1 MAAEKLKRELGF
13 RDVVLFYIVSGL
25 SLRWIAT
32 AAASGQSAI
41 VVWLLAWCG
50 FFLPLAGCVLELS
63 SRYPQE
69 GGLYVWTR
77 EAYGEFAAFMA
88 GWTYWMSNLPY
99 FAAVLYFAASS
110 LLFAIPRGEHLADTN
125 IYFLLFTVSMLA
137 LITVL
142 NVLGLN
148 LGKWLNNLGA
158 VGMALPI
165 LILIGLGW
173 LSFSRF
179 GSATQFTMA
188 GIVPHAHV
196 KDLVFWST
204 IFFAFGGVETVSF
217 MGEEVKNPRR
227 VIPRS
232 LLVAGVI
239 ITLGYLA
246 GTVAMLAALPSS
258 SISGLGGFMTA
269 IDFLCHRLGLGPV
282 VAPIAIL
289 VAISSV
295 GAAAAYLTATAR
307 LPFVAGIDHYL
318 PPVFGRIHPRWKTP
332 YVAVIS
338 YGLAG
343 MLFGLLSQAGNQRQR
358 RLRHVGQHGCHR
370 LLHPLS
376 LPLCLNDPPAR
387 TAVST
392 RCDPLAMGKTTGHPA
407 SLPGILLHHGRDC
420 PRFISG
426 GRRAQPI
433 RCAVQDSRHDMRA
446 LASGGGHLPPRPP
459 LDRASSTSPLDKAHL
474 SASGCQNQQA
484 RGILSRGTYQWAFTA
499 IRCFP
504 TGGRGFPIAP
514 CSTRRKW
521 SILPGGLF
529 LGDSRSME

>member
-110 LLFAIPRGEHLADTN
+110 LLFATPRGQHLADTN
-125 IYFLLFTVSMLA
+125 IYFMLFTVSMLA

-158 VGMALPI
+158 VGMALPV
-165 LILIGLGW
+165 LILIALGW

-179 GSATQFTMA
+179 GSATQFTLA
-188 GIVPHAHV
+188 GVVPHAHV

-232 LLVAGVI
+232 LLVAGVV

-246 GTVAMLAALPSS
+246 GTVAMLVALPSS

-269 IDFLCHRLGLGPV
+269 IDFLCRRLGVGLL
-282 VAPIAIL
+282 VAPVAIL
-289 VAISSV
+289 VAISNV

-307 LPFVAGIDHYL
+307 LPFVAGINHYL
-318 PPVFGRIHPRWKTP
+318 PSVFGRIHPRWKTP

-338 YGLAG
+338 YGVAG
-343 MLFGLLSQAGNQRQR
+343 MLFGLLSQVGTSVRGAYDMLVSMTVITYFIPYLFLFAAMIRLQGRPSAPDAIRLPWGR
-358 RLRHVGQHGCHR
+358 RL
-370 LLHPLS
+370 
-376 LPLCLNDPPAR
+376 AI
-387 TAVST
+387 
-392 RCDPLAMGKTTGHPA
+392 PLASLGFFSTMAAIILALFPA
-407 SLPGILLHHGRDC
+407 EDERNPSAALFKILVMTCVLLLAGVAIYR
-420 PRFISG
+420 R
-426 GRRAQPI
+426 GRRSIEQANAQ
-433 RCAVQDSRHDMRA
+433 A
-446 LASGGGHLPPRPP
+446 L
-459 LDRASSTSPLDKAHL
+459 STNL
-474 SASGCQNQQA
+474 
-484 RGILSRGTYQWAFTA
+484 T
-499 IRCFP
+499 
-504 TGGRGFPIAP
+504 
-514 CSTRRKW
+514 
-521 SILPGGLF
+521 
-529 LGDSRSME
+529 

>member
-77 EAYGEFAAFMA
+77 EAYGDFSAFMA
-88 GWTYWMSNLPY
+88 AWSYWMSNLPY

-110 LLFAIPRGEHLADTN
+110 LLFATPRGQQLADTN

-148 LGKWLNNLGA
+148 IGKWLNNLGA
-158 VGMALPI
+158 VGMALPV
-165 LILIGLGW
+165 LILIALGW

-179 GSATQFTMA
+179 GSATQFTLA
-188 GIVPHAHV
+188 GIVPRAHV

-217 MGEEVKNPRR
+217 MGEEIKNPRR
-227 VIPRS
+227 VVPRS
-232 LLVAGVI
+232 LLVAGAVI
-239 ITLGYLA
+239 TFGYLA
-246 GTVAMLAALPSS
+246 GTVAMLVALPSS

-269 IDFLCHRLGLGPV
+269 IDFLCRRLGVGV
-282 VAPIAIL
+282 MVAPIALL
-289 VAISSV
+289 VAISNV
-295 GAAAAYLTATAR
+295 GAAAAYLTSTAR
-307 LPFVAGIDHYL
+307 LPFVAGINHYL
-318 PPVFGRIHPRWKTP
+318 PSVFGRIHPRWKTP

-343 MLFGLLSQAGNQRQR
+343 ILFGLLSQAGTSVKGAYDMLVSMAVITYFIPYLYLFAAMIRLHGRPSPPDAIRLPWGR
-358 RLRHVGQHGCHR
+358 RL
-370 LLHPLS
+370 
-376 LPLCLNDPPAR
+376 AI
-387 TAVST
+387 
-392 RCDPLAMGKTTGHPA
+392 PLACLGFFSTMAAIILALFPA
-407 SLPGILLHHGRDC
+407 EDERNPGAALFKIVAMTCVLLLAGVAVY
-420 PRFISG
+420 
-426 GRRAQPI
+426 RRGQRSIERAAAQG
-433 RCAVQDSRHDMRA
+433 
-446 LASGGGHLPPRPP
+446 L
-459 LDRASSTSPLDKAHL
+459 STNL
-474 SASGCQNQQA
+474 
-484 RGILSRGTYQWAFTA
+484 T
-499 IRCFP
+499 
-504 TGGRGFPIAP
+504 
-514 CSTRRKW
+514 
-521 SILPGGLF
+521 
-529 LGDSRSME
+529 

>member
-110 LLFAIPRGEHLADTN
+110 LLFATPRGQHLADTN
-125 IYFLLFTVSMLA
+125 IYFMLFTVSMLA

-158 VGMALPI
+158 VGMALPV
-165 LILIGLGW
+165 LILIALGW

-179 GSATQFTMA
+179 GSATQFTLA
-188 GIVPHAHV
+188 GVVPHAHV

-232 LLVAGVI
+232 LLVAGVV

-246 GTVAMLAALPSS
+246 GTVAMLVALPSS

-269 IDFLCHRLGLGPV
+269 IDFLCRRLGVGLL
-282 VAPIAIL
+282 VAPVAIL
-289 VAISSV
+289 VAISNV

-307 LPFVAGIDHYL
+307 LPFVAGINHYL
-318 PPVFGRIHPRWKTP
+318 PSVFGRIHPRWKTP

-338 YGLAG
+338 YGVAG
-343 MLFGLLSQAGNQRQR
+343 MLFGLLSQVGTSVRGAYDMLVSMTVITYFIPYLFLFAAMIRLQGRPSAPDAIRLPWGR
-358 RLRHVGQHGCHR
+358 RL
-370 LLHPLS
+370 
-376 LPLCLNDPPAR
+376 AI
-387 TAVST
+387 
-392 RCDPLAMGKTTGHPA
+392 PLASLGFFSTMAAIILALFPA
-407 SLPGILLHHGRDC
+407 EDERNPSAALFKILVMTCVLLLAGVAIYR
-420 PRFISG
+420 R
-426 GRRAQPI
+426 GRRSIEQENAQ
-433 RCAVQDSRHDMRA
+433 A
-446 LASGGGHLPPRPP
+446 L
-459 LDRASSTSPLDKAHL
+459 STNL
-474 SASGCQNQQA
+474 
-484 RGILSRGTYQWAFTA
+484 T
-499 IRCFP
+499 
-504 TGGRGFPIAP
+504 
-514 CSTRRKW
+514 
-521 SILPGGLF
+521 
-529 LGDSRSME
+529 

>member
-41 VVWLLAWCG
+41 VVRLLAWCG
-50 FFLPLAGCVLELS
+50 FFLPLACCVLELS

-110 LLFAIPRGEHLADTN
+110 LLFATPRGQHLADTN

-158 VGMALPI
+158 VGMALPV
-165 LILIGLGW
+165 LILIALGW

-179 GSATQFTMA
+179 GSATQFTLA
-188 GIVPHAHV
+188 GVVPHAHV

-217 MGEEVKNPRR
+217 MGDEVKNPRR

-232 LLVAGVI
+232 LLVAGVV

-246 GTVAMLAALPSS
+246 GTVAMLVALPSS

-269 IDFLCHRLGLGPV
+269 IDFLCRRLGVRLL

-289 VAISSV
+289 VAISNV

-307 LPFVAGIDHYL
+307 LPFVAGINHYL
-318 PPVFGRIHPRWKTP
+318 PSVFGRIHPRWKTP

-338 YGLAG
+338 YGVAG
-343 MLFGLLSQAGNQRQR
+343 MLFGLLSQVGTSVKGAYDMLVSMTVITYFIPYLFLFAAMIRLQGRPSAPDAIRLPWGR
-358 RLRHVGQHGCHR
+358 RL
-370 LLHPLS
+370 
-376 LPLCLNDPPAR
+376 AI
-387 TAVST
+387 
-392 RCDPLAMGKTTGHPA
+392 PLACLGFFSTMAAIILALFPA
-407 SLPGILLHHGRDC
+407 EDERNPSAALFKILAMTCVLLLAGVA
-420 PRFISG
+420 IY
-426 GRRAQPI
+426 RRGQRSIDQASAQVTIPI
-433 RCAVQDSRHDMRA
+433 C
-446 LASGGGHLPPRPP
+446 
-459 LDRASSTSPLDKAHL
+459 
-474 SASGCQNQQA
+474 N
-484 RGILSRGTYQWAFTA
+484 
-499 IRCFP
+499 
-504 TGGRGFPIAP
+504 
-514 CSTRRKW
+514 
-521 SILPGGLF
+521 
-529 LGDSRSME
+529 E

>member
-110 LLFAIPRGEHLADTN
+110 LLFATPRGQHLADTN
-125 IYFLLFTVSMLA
+125 IYFLLFTVCMLA

-165 LILIGLGW
+165 LILIALGW

-179 GSATQFTMA
+179 GSATQFTLA
-188 GIVPHAHV
+188 GAIPHAHV

-232 LLVAGVI
+232 LLVAGVV

-246 GTVAMLAALPSS
+246 GTVAMLVALPSS

-269 IDFLCHRLGLGPV
+269 INFLCHRLGVGPM

-289 VAISSV
+289 VAISNV

-307 LPFVAGIDHYL
+307 LPFVAGINHYL
-318 PPVFGRIHPRWKTP
+318 PAVFGRIHPRWKTP

-343 MLFGLLSQAGNQRQR
+343 MLFGLLSQAGTSVAGAYDMLVSMSVIAYFIPYLFLFAAMI
-358 RLRHVGQHGCHR
+358 RLHGRASAPDAIR
-370 LLHPLS
+370 LPWGKRL
-376 LPLCLNDPPAR
+376 AI
-387 TAVST
+387 
-392 RCDPLAMGKTTGHPA
+392 PLACLGFFSTMAAIILALFPAEDERHPSVA
-407 SLPGILLHHGRDC
+407 LFKIVAMTCVLLLAGVAIYR
-420 PRFISG
+420 R
-426 GRRAQPI
+426 GRRSIEQTA
-433 RCAVQDSRHDMRA
+433 A
-446 LASGGGHLPPRPP
+446 LAH
-459 LDRASSTSPLDKAHL
+459 STKL
-474 SASGCQNQQA
+474 
-484 RGILSRGTYQWAFTA
+484 T
-499 IRCFP
+499 
-504 TGGRGFPIAP
+504 
-514 CSTRRKW
+514 
-521 SILPGGLF
+521 
-529 LGDSRSME
+529 